1 MEAWSLPPRAA
12 GRLRHLEHELGE
24 TRIAGPDGA
33 LVRGSHWRNFLV
45 KYPEANRAH
54 KKMMAL
60 SALCRE
66 RGDPPAVRRAIG
78 RAQCNDAYW
87 HGVFG
92 GLYLPHLRAAVWH
105 HLALAERELRADEA
119 LAFEVRDFDGDGN
132 DEVWIHS
139 PACSVVV
146 APARGGAIEDLTLFA
161 SLINHTATLTR
172 RREAYHDAGGHHLA
186 EDAVHVDGHPP
197 MDHEDRALFV
207 DRVLPAGLA
216 FEAYASGDYAPLAS
230 WARARMTFAVES
242 AAGEVLVRLQPVGGH
257 RNLLKEVAVGADG
270 RVRVRYRLALE
281 GPIAGGRFA
290 PELSFGT
297 PLELRLDPEVEPWRF
312 PIETV
317 AKSERGLEK
326 TLQGISFT
334 PVFPTGTEECTIEI
348 LPPPP
353 AA

>member
-1 MEAWSLPPRAA
+1 
-12 GRLRHLEHELGE
+12 
-24 TRIAGPDGA
+24 
-33 LVRGSHWRNFLV
+33 
-45 KYPEANRAH
+45 
-54 KKMMAL
+54 
-60 SALCRE
+60 
-66 RGDPPAVRRAIG
+66 
-78 RAQCNDAYW
+78 
-87 HGVFG
+87 
-92 GLYLPHLRAAVWH
+92 
-105 HLALAERELRADEA
+105 
-119 LAFEVRDFDGDGN
+119 
-132 DEVWIHS
+132 
-139 PACSVVV
+139 
-146 APARGGAIEDLTLFA
+146 
-161 SLINHTATLTR
+161 
-172 RREAYHDAGGHHLA
+172 
-186 EDAVHVDGHPP
+186 
-197 MDHEDRALFV
+197 
-207 DRVLPAGLA
+207 
-216 FEAYASGDYAPLAS
+216 
-230 WARARMTFAVES
+230 MTFAVES